1 MMFATVSGGAAHV
14 RSGKLRALAV
24 TSATRSPAYPDVP
37 TIAESGVAGF
47 AAETW
52 YGILGPAG
60 LPAPVVAKLHGAIK
74 AAVETDGF
82 RKKAEAD
89 GLIVN
94 VGDGAALAKLI
105 DEEEKR
111 WRPVVKEA
119 GIKAD

>member
-37 TIAESGVAGF
+37 TIAESGVPGF

-52 YGILGPAG
+52 YGFLGPAG
-60 LPAPVVAKLHGAIK
+60 LPGPIVARLHAALK
-74 AAVETDGF
+74 AAAETDGF
-82 RKKAEAD
+82 RTKAAAD
-89 GLIVN
+89 GLEVK
-94 VGDGAALAKLI
+94 VSDGAALGKLI

-119 GIKAD
+119 NIKPD